1 MPPSPLWG
9 EGKGPPRAAAPTG
22 DRQGQGGHTGPPLHG
37 GGLVAHS
44 SGPAGHLPPR
54 GKVRRAATWGRP
66 YGDPLPLPEA
76 RRVVASHT
84 DGPSLS
90 VGADVPIGPRPA
102 RPGGCALQGVHLRRG
117 ARCAP
122 LQDGRQ
128 VAPSSGPAGHLP
140 PRGKV
145 RRHTGSFFVIAR
157 RAAGPTRQSVSPSKE
172 KRIPTAP
179 PGPRNDGAGAQCAP
193 LQTAGTQKIIPN
205 SSFLRRRKLH
215 VPRFR
220 LTAKARSF
228 RCSDSPHATR
238 FAGLAR
244 GPQILNFQ
252 FLIPHS

>member
-1 MPPSPLWG
+1 MCPERVGGHMGPPLRTLTNGADRCKHLIRHGLRPCHLPLKG
-9 EGKGPPRAAAPTG
+9 EGKGRA
-22 DRQGQGGHTGPPLHG
+22 
-37 GGLVAHS
+37 
-44 SGPAGHLPPR
+44 
-54 GKVRRAATWGRP
+54 
-66 YGDPLPLPEA
+66 E
-76 RRVVASHT
+76 VVAPHAN
-84 DGPSLS
+84 GPSLS

-205 SSFLRRRKLH
+205 SSFLTPSSSQAPYPSLPPDGESSLIALLRLSPPN
-215 VPRFR
+215 PRLPPPGFGGDP
-220 LTAKARSF
+220 KMIHSQF
-228 RCSDSPHATR
+228 S
-238 FAGLAR
+238 
-244 GPQILNFQ
+244 ILN
-252 FLIPHS
+252 S